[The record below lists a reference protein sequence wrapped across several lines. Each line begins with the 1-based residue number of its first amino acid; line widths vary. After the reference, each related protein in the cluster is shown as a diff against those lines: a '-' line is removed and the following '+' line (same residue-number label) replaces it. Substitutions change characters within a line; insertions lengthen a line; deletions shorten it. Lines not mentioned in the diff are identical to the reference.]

1 MTLRGQYACVLAALL
16 ICLALTIG
24 LVGAPRSAPR
34 RSPAWGDDIPLS
46 TRDVQAWDPKS
57 SSAHS
62 RVPNSIVPEG
72 VAVLILTVVWT
83 AGRLVL
89 PSKLG
94 LGALR
99 RPVVSFGRRRSF
111 G

>member
-16 ICLALTIG
+16 VCLAVTIG

-34 RSPAWGDDIPLS
+34 PSLAGEEEIPFG
-46 TRDVQAWDPKS
+46 TRDVQAWDRKS
-57 SSAHS
+57 SSARP
-62 RVPNSIVPEG
+62 RVPTSIVPEG
-72 VAVLILTVVWT
+72 VAVLVLTVVWT

-99 RPVVSFGRRRSF
+99 RPLVFFGRRRSF